1 MAFCCLFDKVISS
14 FATEQSSAEGVLAA
28 GMLVVDVLVLAD
40 DCTLYK
46 CCIISLA
53 LETVADLLEKQNS
66 SKLST
71 FFIAEEILAI
81 NTYLL
86 PHLL

>member
-28 GMLVVDVLVLAD
+28 SMLFVDVLAYD
-40 DCTLYK
+40 FTLYK